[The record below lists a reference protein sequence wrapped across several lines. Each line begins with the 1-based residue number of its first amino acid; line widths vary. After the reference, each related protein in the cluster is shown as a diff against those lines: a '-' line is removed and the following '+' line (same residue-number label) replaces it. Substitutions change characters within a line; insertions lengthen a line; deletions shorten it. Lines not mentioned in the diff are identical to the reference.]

1 MPSRLPRLLPDL
13 LVVTPASLL
22 ESEGTVDARE
32 CDEHNDELEKDCLS
46 FLNGLAMF
54 FTPFLTDALRDTALL
69 REDLV
74 EEFSVDFTMMENWTD
89 IPLTKLILYFVG
101 ANSQYINLF
110 QHYMSCG
117 RHACAPSVKEGGPKL
132 S

>member
-1 MPSRLPRLLPDL
+1 M
-13 LVVTPASLL
+13 
-22 ESEGTVDARE
+22 DARE
-32 CDEHNDELEKDCLS
+32 CDERDNELEKDCLS

-74 EEFSVDFTMMENWTD
+74 EEFSVDFAMMENWTD
-89 IPLTKLILYFVG
+89 IHLTKLILYFVR

-110 QHYMSCG
+110 QHYPSCG
-117 RHACAPSVKEGGPKL
+117 WHACAPSVKEGGPKL

>member
-1 MPSRLPRLLPDL
+1 M
-13 LVVTPASLL
+13 
-22 ESEGTVDARE
+22 DAQE
-32 CDEHNDELEKDCLS
+32 CDEHDNELEKDCSS

-54 FTPFLTDALRDTALL
+54 FTPFLTDALRDAALL

-74 EEFSVDFTMMENWTD
+74 EEFSVDFAMMENWTD
-89 IPLTKLILYFVG
+89 IHLTKLILYFVR

-110 QHYMSCG
+110 QHYPSCG
-117 RHACAPSVKEGGPKL
+117 QHACAPSVKEGGPKL

>member
-1 MPSRLPRLLPDL
+1 M
-13 LVVTPASLL
+13 
-22 ESEGTVDARE
+22 DARE
-32 CDEHNDELEKDCLS
+32 YDDRDDELEKDCLS

-54 FTPFLTDALRDTALL
+54 FAPFLTDALRDAALL

-74 EEFSVDFTMMENWTD
+74 EEFSADFAMMENRTD

-101 ANSQYINLF
+101 ANSQYIYLF
-110 QHYMSCG
+110 QHYPSCG
-117 RHACAPSVKEGGPKL
+117 RHARAPSVKEGGPKL

>member
-1 MPSRLPRLLPDL
+1 MD
-13 LVVTPASLL
+13 V
-22 ESEGTVDARE
+22 RE
-32 CDEHNDELEKDCLS
+32 CDECDDELEKDCSS
-46 FLNGLAMF
+46 FLNGLAMSF
-54 FTPFLTDALRDTALL
+54 MPFLTDALRDAALL

-74 EEFSVDFTMMENWTD
+74 EEFSVDFTMMENQTD

-110 QHYMSCG
+110 QHYLSCG
-117 RHACAPSVKEGGPKL
+117 RHAHAPSVKEGKPKL